1 MHLQEKT
8 LTSDV
13 KYEGVIFTITHDT
26 AELENG
32 KTAPRDVLHHNG
44 GVCVIPVTENNEI
57 FLVKQFRYPFQTV
70 TREVPAGK
78 LEKGEDHFCMS

>member
-32 KTAPRDVLHHNG
+32 KTAHATLSTTTAESASFPLRRTMRYSSLNSSA
-44 GVCVIPVTENNEI
+44 IP
-57 FLVKQFRYPFQTV
+57 FR
-70 TREVPAGK
+70 R
-78 LEKGEDHFCMS
+78 